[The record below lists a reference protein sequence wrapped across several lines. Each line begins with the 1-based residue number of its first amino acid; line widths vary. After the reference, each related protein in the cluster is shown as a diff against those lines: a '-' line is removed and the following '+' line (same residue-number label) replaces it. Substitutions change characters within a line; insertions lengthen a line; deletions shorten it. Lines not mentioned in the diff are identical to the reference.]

1 MPLLSHH
8 GHQAAKG
15 TCASDDSGGPSHP
28 PSFVVLRRTSLTL
41 AQEKIVDEKVT
52 DIQSDAP
59 IFVAYMSM
67 EIVGDN
73 GTFSLVSFSC
83 TLQMCFIIIN
93 CQQYVGL
100 AFKMC

>member
-73 GTFSLVSFSC
+73 GTFSLVSFFMYPSDVLYHHQLPAVRWSC
-83 TLQMCFIIIN
+83 F
-93 CQQYVGL
+93 
-100 AFKMC
+100 

>member
-28 PSFVVLRRTSLTL
+28 PFVVLRRTSLTL